1 MRPTWRSRIFEL
13 RFYRAAFYYDIGDLV
28 DPFDR
33 MSMCGFGIF
42 AYRVN
47 LLHWGGLGSVG

>member
-33 MSMCGFGIF
+33 ISMCGFGIF